1 MWRKIKGPVITICI
15 MHLTA
20 LLCLIIL
27 SIVQCFVD
35 MAEWIQFALA
45 MAVNILVGLVCGF
58 LLKCCFHRRRFIRV
72 TVVAY
77 WVTYVIATVVIDIGE
92 SKNIFELL
100 IILLLVMFSALVFR
114 WEKSRVNA
122 KKIK

>member
-35 MAEWIQFALA
+35 MAEWIKFALA
-45 MAVNILVGLVCGF
+45 MAVNIVVGLVCGF
-58 LLKCCFHRRRFIRV
+58 LPQMLLSPQTFYQGDGRSILDNVCDSNSGHRYR
-72 TVVAY
+72 
-77 WVTYVIATVVIDIGE
+77 
-92 SKNIFELL
+92 
-100 IILLLVMFSALVFR
+100 
-114 WEKSRVNA
+114 
-122 KKIK
+122 

>member
-35 MAEWIQFALA
+35 MAEWIKFALA
-45 MAVNILVGLVCGF
+45 MAVNIVVGLVCGF

-77 WVTYVIATVVIDIGE
+77 WITYVIATVVIDIGE

-100 IILLLVMFSALVFR
+100 IILLLVMFSAL
-114 WEKSRVNA
+114 KDI
-122 KKIK
+122 KYTKITEHS

>member
-35 MAEWIQFALA
+35 MAEWISFALS
-45 MAVNILVGLVCGF
+45 MCGF

-77 WVTYVIATVVIDIGE
+77 WITDVIATVVIDIGE

-114 WEKSRVNA
+114 
-122 KKIK
+122 

>member
-20 LLCLIIL
+20 LACLIIL

-45 MAVNILVGLVCGF
+45 MAVNIVVGLVCGF
-58 LLKCCFHRRRFIRV
+58 LLKCCFHRRRFIRE
-72 TVVAY
+72 
-77 WVTYVIATVVIDIGE
+77 IGRAH
-92 SKNIFELL
+92 
-100 IILLLVMFSALVFR
+100 V
-114 WEKSRVNA
+114 
-122 KKIK
+122 

>member
-35 MAEWIQFALA
+35 MAEWIKFALA
-45 MAVNILVGLVCGF
+45 MAVNIVVGLCADFCSMLLSPQTFYQGDGRSILDNVCDSNSG
-58 LLKCCFHRRRFIRV
+58 HRYR
-72 TVVAY
+72 
-77 WVTYVIATVVIDIGE
+77 
-92 SKNIFELL
+92 
-100 IILLLVMFSALVFR
+100 
-114 WEKSRVNA
+114 
-122 KKIK
+122 

>member
-35 MAEWIQFALA
+35 MAEWISFALS
-45 MAVNILVGLVCGF
+45 MAVNIVVGLVCGF
-58 LLKCCFHRRRFIRV
+58 LLKCCFHPWNGLQIMV
-72 TVVAY
+72 
-77 WVTYVIATVVIDIGE
+77 
-92 SKNIFELL
+92 
-100 IILLLVMFSALVFR
+100 
-114 WEKSRVNA
+114 
-122 KKIK
+122 

>member
-35 MAEWIQFALA
+35 MAEWIKFALA
-45 MAVNILVGLVCGF
+45 MAVNIVVGFVRIFAQMLLSPQTFYQGDGRSILDNVCDSNSG
-58 LLKCCFHRRRFIRV
+58 HRYR
-72 TVVAY
+72 
-77 WVTYVIATVVIDIGE
+77 
-92 SKNIFELL
+92 
-100 IILLLVMFSALVFR
+100 
-114 WEKSRVNA
+114 
-122 KKIK
+122 

>member
-1 MWRKIKGPVITICI
+1 MEKNQRSCDNNMYHASYGAFVPYHTFYSTV
-15 MHLTA
+15 
-20 LLCLIIL
+20 LCRHGI
-27 SIVQCFVD
+27 FV
-35 MAEWIQFALA
+35 A
-45 MAVNILVGLVCGF
+45 MAVNIVVGLVCGF

-77 WVTYVIATVVIDIGE
+77 WITYVIATVVIDIGE

-114 WEKSRVNA
+114 
-122 KKIK
+122 